1 MKKEGFILKIIDFIT
16 FKNMAIVT
24 SVAGVAA
31 AATIGVHNAAADK
44 ISDSSKTETSVT
56 QKVNTQKTTAGKE
69 SGETT
74 AIHTEKSESEKKEP
88 QVQKIKFEKLWK
100 AGAEEYNL
108 ISDKWYDSEDGGQSA
123 DDFLL
128 QGYDFV
134 VPYPEDY
141 TAIYLPDWGGNYNPG
156 TRDISQEYYFIRNID
171 TGVACTVDGYTALC
185 MILAGEVGS
194 GWSMEAL
201 KAQAVSAYTYLRYC
215 DACGIIPSLGL
226 KTNYDDKIRY
236 AVESVE
242 GQCIYYDGGL
252 INAVFSASSAGIT
265 ASSADVWGGYQPY
278 LQAVYSEYDQYDPNY
293 GIKTSFSA
301 EDIKNIIKEKWNIDL
316 GDDPT
321 QWFRIDSVYS
331 GKYVSEMS
339 VGGYTHINGQRITG
353 NMFRSQIVGSRYI
366 KSPAFAITY
375 SDGTF
380 TFVSY
385 GFGHGV
391 GLSQWGANLY
401 AIYGGYSYDQILR
414 HYYIDTYIAV
424 SDPSEKA
431 LQRAEATKEELEKE
445 MEQAKED
452 ELMNSLVDESSMED
466 NSSENSSENSD
477 SSTDST
483 ENSEVTES
491 TENPDAADSAEN
503 NDIKD
508 DTQSIGETGSE
519 ENSDSNI
526 YIMDI
531 SDSTE
536 SEEEE

>member
-1 MKKEGFILKIIDFIT
+1 MQKEGLILKIIKCIT
-16 FKNMAIVT
+16 FKNMAIATTIV
-24 SVAGVAA
+24 GVGAV
-31 AATIGVHNAAADK
+31 ATIGVHNATADK
-44 ISDSSKTETSVT
+44 ISDSSKAETSTTTT
-56 QKVNTQKTTAGKE
+56 QKSESKKKSEKTVV
-69 SGETT
+69 SQ
-74 AIHTEKSESEKKEP
+74 TEKSKEKQPEI
-88 QVQKIKFEKLWK
+88 QKIKFEKLWK

-108 ISDKWYDSEDGGQSA
+108 ISDKWYDNEDGGQSF
-123 DDFLL
+123 DDMLL

-134 VPYPEDY
+134 VPYPDDY
-141 TAIYLPDWGGNYNPG
+141 TTIYLPDWGDSYNVG

-171 TGVACTVDGYTALC
+171 TGATCTVDGYTAMC

-226 KTNYDDKIRY
+226 KNNYDDKIRY

-242 GQCIYYDGGL
+242 GQCIYYNGGI

-265 ASSADVWGGYQPY
+265 TASSDVWGGYQPY

-293 GIKTSFSA
+293 GIKTSFLA
-301 EDIKNIIKEKWNIDL
+301 EDIKNTIKEKWDIDL

-321 QWFRIDSVYS
+321 QWFKIDSVYS
-331 GKYVSEMS
+331 GKYVREMS
-339 VGGYTHINGQRITG
+339 VGGFTHINGQRITG

-414 HYYIDTYIAV
+414 HYYVDTYIAV
-424 SDPSEKA
+424 SDQNEKA
-431 LQRAEATKEELEKE
+431 IQRAEATKEELERE
-445 MEQAKED
+445 MEQAKQD
-452 ELMNSLVDESSMED
+452 ELMNSLLDESSEED
-466 NSSENSSENSD
+466 LENNSEINSSNIASNFDSTQSSENLDSNLDSIDNTNSD
-477 SSTDST
+477 EFLDDT
-483 ENSEVTES
+483 ENLDVTNS
-491 TENPDAADSAEN
+491 IDSVDNIYSADSIDN
-503 NDIKD
+503 TN
-508 DTQSIGETGSE
+508 DTQSV
-519 ENSDSNI
+519 N
-526 YIMDI
+526 
-531 SDSTE
+531 E
-536 SEEEE
+536 SEE